1 MPKRAPLCLKILGE
15 GGGSQIFHLSFKRF
29 AITFVEA
36 IPVAKSIIANF
47 ANIRATR
54 VDSSRRGVVPG
65 G

>member
-1 MPKRAPLCLKILGE
+1 MKILGE

-36 IPVAKSIIANF
+36 IPVAKSVI
-47 ANIRATR
+47 ANIRAIR
-54 VDSSRRGVVPG
+54 VDSSRRGVLPG

>member
-1 MPKRAPLCLKILGE
+1 MPKGAPLCLKILGE

-36 IPVAKSIIANF
+36 IPVAKSVI
-47 ANIRATR
+47 ANIRAIR
-54 VDSSRRGVVPG
+54 VDSSRRGVLPG